1 MARKKSKGKGP
12 AYTMFNVSYQDGS
25 VSSNRRVSNE
35 LLDQSFGESFDDL
48 ARVAL
53 ENQDNEIAE
62 RSGQRRAEIPICALG
77 DRRAWA
83 PIEGEGQPRNTF
95 TVASRPIRF

>member
-62 RSGQRRAEIPICALG
+62 RSGQRRAEIK
-77 DRRAWA
+77 
-83 PIEGEGQPRNTF
+83 
-95 TVASRPIRF
+95 TVVRL